1 MGWKG
6 GGGGGWA
13 MLGSREEDEGDLCL
27 WERRD
32 GGEEE
37 LRRWVVWG
45 ALEGIY
51 VLNRVCRLETV

>member
-1 MGWKG
+1 
-6 GGGGGWA
+6 
-13 MLGSREEDEGDLCL
+13 MLGSGEEDEGDLCL

-37 LRRWVVWG
+37 LRRWVVGG